1 MERRHCPA
9 FAFFCAR
16 RAITPD
22 EDRQHVFTHLTL
34 GFRRSG
40 IHRTRNRYC
49 RLCGSGRICVRGCCA
64 TGRCGR
70 QLRARRQRRCPPD
83 AGLFRMQT
91 AERFRVVDVDGAA
104 VHHDLLG
111 AGFQQSFS
119 SGLYSKTSRI
129 RLRADLT
136 RSIPDVDRV
145 RGEALAETLQSS
157 HRAARSA
164 S

>member
-1 MERRHCPA
+1 
-9 FAFFCAR
+9 
-16 RAITPD
+16 
-22 EDRQHVFTHLTL
+22 
-34 GFRRSG
+34 
-40 IHRTRNRYC
+40 
-49 RLCGSGRICVRGCCA
+49 
-64 TGRCGR
+64 
-70 QLRARRQRRCPPD
+70 
-83 AGLFRMQT
+83 MQT

-157 HRAARSA
+157 HRAAQLDDRRLEVA
-164 S
+164 TGLAEPLGDEIFA